1 MVTQLIDSIGCS
13 QAKFCFFFA
22 TYCPAIMA
30 VVNVAPHGSLGYF
43 AVKSAIFVFI
53 VSTLLYAF
61 VLPPFEVHDEPAHF
75 AKAAQL
81 AYLAFP
87 QHRQGEEVGAS
98 LPAALVQ
105 LTREWAP
112 TDVGEPVTV
121 RPISTVTRDLEL
133 RDKAS
138 SGLEFGSFAYIAS
151 YPPIFYLPQ
160 AAGLALAGRL
170 GLSPLGQFYA
180 GRLAGGVLALALV
193 MAAIRILPTG
203 RRAMLAIAIL
213 PGCASQFASYSAD
226 SEIFAVAFLTSAV
239 LLRRQQACVDS
250 ARWPA
255 FVLLPLLTLAK
266 GVYLPIAAIGLGQ
279 AGAFRWRPMIAIV
292 VPVSVGLAV
301 FLAWYDVVA
310 NGEIGV
316 QHYVSHLTL
325 QHVVSATP
333 GPQFAFIAAH
343 PVIAGWAI
351 VTTIVQRLPI
361 YAMDCI
367 GRFGAF
373 IVMLPAPLYVLG
385 ALVAIGGLVET
396 NPEAEMPTSRQRV
409 VWLAIVACVVVL
421 IHLALYVTAT
431 ALGEPY
437 VEGVQGR
444 YLIPALPLLSL
455 ALRMRVAGRAGAI
468 VVGAWPFA
476 AALLMAG
483 GLATAAMAFWHG

>member
-1 MVTQLIDSIGCS
+1 M
-13 QAKFCFFFA
+13 
-22 TYCPAIMA
+22 
-30 VVNVAPHGSLGYF
+30 
-43 AVKSAIFVFI
+43 KSAIFVFI

-87 QHRQGEEVGAS
+87 QHSQGEEVGAF
-98 LPAALVQ
+98 LPAALME
-105 LTREWAP
+105 LTREWPP
-112 TDVGEPVTV
+112 TEPGEPATAH
-121 RPISTVTRDLEL
+121 PISNVTRDLEL
-133 RDKAS
+133 PATALNGR
-138 SGLEFGSFAYIAS
+138 EFGSFAYIAS

-170 GLSPLGQFYA
+170 RLSPLGQFYA

-193 MAAIRILPTG
+193 MAAIRILPAG

-213 PGCASQFASYSAD
+213 PGCAAQFASYSAD
-226 SEIFAVAFLTSAV
+226 SEIFAIAFLTIAV
-239 LLRRQQACVDS
+239 LLRRQQACMAS
-250 ARWPA
+250 ARWPT
-255 FVLLPLLTLAK
+255 FVLVPLLTLAK
-266 GVYLPIAAIGLGQ
+266 GIYLPIAAMGLGQ
-279 AGAFRWRPMIAIV
+279 AGAFRLRPMIAMV
-292 VPVSVGLAV
+292 MTVSIGLAA
-301 FLAWYDVVA
+301 FLVWYGVVA

-316 QHYVSHLTL
+316 QHYVSHRTL

-333 GPQFAFIAAH
+333 GPQLAFIAAH
-343 PVIAGWAI
+343 PAIAGWAI
-351 VTTIVQRLPI
+351 LTTIVQRLPA
-361 YAMDCI
+361 YAVDCI
-367 GRFGAF
+367 GRFGWF
-373 IVMLPAPLYVLG
+373 IVLLPAPLYVLG

-396 NPEAEMPTSRQRV
+396 NPEAEMPTARQRV

-421 IHLALYVTAT
+421 VHLALYLTAT
-431 ALGEPY
+431 ALGESY

-468 VVGAWPFA
+468 VDGAWPFA

-483 GLATAAMAFWHG
+483 GLATAGMAFWHG